1 MIAFFTAANLA
12 LACNSGPELTAE
24 QERGK
29 RIYETLCD
37 KCHNLIPPLTHTD
50 QEWNLATDK
59 YGIKLKLQ
67 PNEVAL
73 LRAYLNRAND
83 ADFK

>member
-1 MIAFFTAANLA
+1 MIALFTTATLA
-12 LACNSGPELTAE
+12 VACNSGPVLTAE

-37 KCHNLIPPLTHTD
+37 KCHKLIPPLAHTD

-59 YGIKLKLQ
+59 YGIKLNLQ
-67 PNEVAL
+67 PHEVAL
-73 LRAYLNRAND
+73 LKAYLNRAND
-83 ADFK
+83 ADFE